1 MNIKTLCLTGALL
14 LTDRYQYLRPKKERS
29 NK

>member
-14 LTDRYQYLRPKKERS
+14 LTGISIYAQKKKES

>member
-1 MNIKTLCLTGALL
+1 MNIKTLCLTGALVVN
-14 LTDRYQYLRPKKERS
+14 RYQYLRPEKERS

>member
-14 LTDRYQYLRPKKERS
+14 LTGISIYAQKKERS